1 MDFCGCRVLD
11 SVVILALMESSLVPQ
26 PGLMLEKNLALAQ
39 LQSLYY
45 VGQQLSAS
53 LNVDEVME
61 KAVTHLTQL
70 THAHSSAI
78 WDVTAGTLRMEAKYG
93 QQIEQQMVSLA
104 QESCLGGVVRD
115 QAACF
120 IRWGEVTAVDQRLLQ
135 NSQSRYILAVPL
147 AVQEALLGVATL
159 HSNDERLLLDLDL
172 AKAMTQQAAIA
183 IQNAQLFEELQ
194 HLNQTLERR
203 IMARTQELA
212 EEKERQEKMYLI
224 TARLTR
230 TLDLKQLIHQTLQQ
244 VAEVVEATN
253 GIIMLNEDSYS
264 DDLVDEVVVY
274 QDQGKQPT
282 AAAHQRLSQW
292 CMNQRQALLIDDL
305 YQDDRWEVAF
315 EHIRAVLAA
324 PITAD
329 RDTHGILLLTDPEP
343 NAFSATHLRLVE
355 AVAVQLAAAINNA
368 RLHNYVRDQVLRLG
382 EMLHQQEVEDSQK
395 RAILASITDGVVAA
409 DHNGRI
415 LLVNPAAE
423 KILNSR
429 EGRLVG
435 QPVAQIF
442 DVFEENG
449 RDEALASL
457 AALEEAGS
465 KGRHQTMETADV
477 ILESDRRIINAKMSL
492 ASTSNQEFL
501 GVVTVLRDITREV
514 EADRSKT
521 EFISTVSHELRTPMT
536 SIKGYAD
543 FLAQGAVGPLQQQQ
557 KHFLDVIRR
566 NADRLALL
574 INDLL
579 DISRIEAG
587 KVRLELKETRLN
599 ELVDQAVESMLIAAK
614 NKGLALSFTASPNLP
629 TVMADWDRLMQVMT
643 NLLGNA
649 INYTQTGGVR
659 VFVRAESN
667 KVWTE
672 IHDTGI
678 GISPEVLPHI
688 FDRFYRADDNAVQAN
703 SGTGLGLAIVKAI
716 VEMHGGELL
725 VESEPSIGSTFT
737 FVLPAVIVAG

>member
-1 MDFCGCRVLD
+1 M
-11 SVVILALMESSLVPQ
+11 VILVAMEGSLVPKS
-26 PGLMLEKNLALAQ
+26 GLMLEKNLALAQ

-53 LNVDEVME
+53 LNVDEVMN

-70 THAHSSAI
+70 THAHSSAV
-78 WDVTAGTLRMEAKYG
+78 WDVGAGTLRMEASYG
-93 QQIEQQMVSLA
+93 QQIGQQMISLA
-104 QESCLGGVVRD
+104 QESLMRQVV
-115 QAACF
+115 QNQEAGF
-120 IRWGEVTAVDQRLLQ
+120 IRFEEATDVDQRLLQ
-135 NSQSRYILAVPL
+135 SSQSRYMLVVPL
-147 AVQEALLGVATL
+147 LVQETLLGLATL

-172 AKAMTQQAAIA
+172 AKAMTQQATVA
-183 IQNAQLFEELQ
+183 IQNAQLYEELH

-203 IMARTQELA
+203 IAVRTSELA
-212 EEKERQEKMYLI
+212 EEQERQEKMYQI

-230 TLDLKQLIHQTLQQ
+230 TLDLKQLINQTLQQ
-244 VAEVVEATN
+244 VAEVAEAMN

-264 DDLVDEVVVY
+264 NDLVDEVVVCR
-274 QDQGKQPT
+274 DQTQRPSREANK
-282 AAAHQRLSQW
+282 RLSQW

-305 YQDDRWEVAF
+305 YQDDRWDTDF
-315 EHIRAVLAA
+315 EFIRSVLAA

-329 RDTHGILLLTDPEP
+329 RDAHGILLLTDPQP
-343 NAFSATHLRLVE
+343 NAFSDTQLRLVE

-368 RLHNYVRDQVLRLG
+368 RLHDYVRDQVLRLG
-382 EMLHQQEVEDSQK
+382 EMLHLQEVEDSQK
-395 RAILASITDGVVAA
+395 QAILASITDGVVAS

-423 KILNSR
+423 KILNSHQD
-429 EGRLVG
+429 RLIGQQVG
-435 QPVAQIF
+435 QIF
-442 DVFEENG
+442 DLFEENG
-449 RDEALASL
+449 RKQVLSSL
-457 AALEEAGS
+457 AALQKSGNDSPHES
-465 KGRHQTMETADV
+465 TETAEV
-477 ILESDRRIINAKMSL
+477 TIESDRRIINAKMTQ
-492 ASTSNQEFL
+492 AITSNREFL

-543 FLAQGAVGPLQQQQ
+543 FLAQGAVGPLEKQQ

-566 NADRLALL
+566 NADRLSLL

-587 KVRLELKETRLN
+587 KVRLELKETQLSRL
-599 ELVDQAVESMLIAAK
+599 LDQAIESMLIPAQ
-614 NKGLALSFTASPNLP
+614 NKGLTLTFAASPNLP
-629 TVMADWDRLMQVMT
+629 LVMVDWDRLTQVIT

-649 INYTQTGGVR
+649 INYTETGGIQVS
-659 VFVRAESN
+659 VKAEAN

-672 IHDTGI
+672 IRDSGI
-678 GISPEVLPHI
+678 GIPSEILPHI
-688 FDRFYRADDNAVQAN
+688 FDRFYRADDSTVQSN

-725 VESEPSIGSTFT
+725 VESEPGIGSTFT
-737 FVLPAVIVAG
+737 FVLPAVAI